1 METKN
6 DEMEID
12 LLEMVML
19 LLHYWWIILLV
30 AIATA
35 AMGFGFSKFV
45 LPETFTSTTE
55 IYILNN
61 NDNNSGAISYSDLQ
75 IGSVLTNDYAHLITT
90 RDVLEQVI
98 GDLEL
103 EDTYESLSGRVTVST
118 PKDTRIVAIAVE
130 DTDPQMAQ
138 MIANSVRE
146 TASAHIKSVMA
157 LDAVNVASMANYP
170 DRKSGPSVKKW
181 TAVAGAVGALFV
193 IAIIVIR
200 FLLDDTIKTSED
212 VEKYLELSTLGMIPE
227 IESEDSKKGNKKK
240 ESKSDK
246 KASEDKMVDLDEDT
260 EKNAAKEGK

>member
-1 METKN
+1 MDTMN
-6 DEMEID
+6 DEIEID
-12 LLEMVML
+12 LLEVIML
-19 LLHYWWIILLV
+19 LLHYWWVILLV
-30 AIATA
+30 TITTA
-35 AMGFGFSKFV
+35 AIGFGFSKFV
-45 LPETFTSTTE
+45 LPETYTSTTE

-75 IGSVLTNDYAHLITT
+75 IGSVLTNDYAHLIAT

-98 GDLEL
+98 GELEL
-103 EDTYESLSGRVTVST
+103 EDTYESLNGRVTVST
-118 PKDTRIVAIAVE
+118 PKDTRIVAISVE

-146 TASAHIKSVMA
+146 TASAHIKNVMA
-157 LDAVNVASMANYP
+157 LDAVNVASVANYP
-170 DRKSGPSVKKW
+170 DRKSGPSIRKW

-227 IESEDSKKGNKKK
+227 IETEAPKKSNKK
-240 ESKSDK
+240 ENKSDK
-246 KASEDKMVDLDEDT
+246 RVQEDNMVDLDENN
-260 EKNAAKEGK
+260 EAKATKEDK